1 MCHQLHS
8 LCGLQ
13 LAIMAARFC
22 LANYQQLPP
31 TLHQQ
36 HCPHRL
42 MLGPAGAIPP
52 CQCATAMLE
61 CGGKTFNSIDTFWKP
76 SSQSPIISDSFQ
88 TRSLAALQC
97 SATTLYCLLRS
108 LKFKPPLSHL
118 TVFSFP
124 HIRPLYPPCLHNRQ
138 WAQ

>member
-88 TRSLAALQC
+88 TRFLAALHPTVSCTKIQ
-97 SATTLYCLLRS
+97 ATIKSFYSFCFSMYRATISS
-108 LKFKPPLSHL
+108 LP
-118 TVFSFP
+118 
-124 HIRPLYPPCLHNRQ
+124 
-138 WAQ
+138 A